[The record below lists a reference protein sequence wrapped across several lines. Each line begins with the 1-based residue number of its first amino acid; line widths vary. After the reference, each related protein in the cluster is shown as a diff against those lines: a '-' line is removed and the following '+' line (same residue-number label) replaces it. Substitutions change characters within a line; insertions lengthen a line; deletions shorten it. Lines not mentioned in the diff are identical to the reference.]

1 MIDVLVAGGGPAGLA
16 VAIRCAMAGLSV
28 TVAEP
33 RGTPIDKACGEGL
46 MPAAVERLD
55 AIGVHPDGHPLR
67 GIRYADATHSVDAC
81 FRGRGG
87 LGVRRTV
94 LHAALA
100 ARAAELEIA
109 VRPGRVAGFDEDED
123 GVTVTVRR
131 GGAPDG
137 TGVVGGSGVGGSG
150 TAADK
155 ADEVRARYLI
165 AADGLHSALRRMCGL
180 EPAPAKRPRFGLR
193 RHYQIAP
200 WTDLVEVHW
209 AADAEAYVTP
219 VAADQVGVAIL
230 GAKGGGF
237 DERLAAFPAVRER
250 LSGAGAASEVR
261 GAGPLRQDVRRRVEG
276 RVLLAGDASGYQ
288 DALTGEGIG
297 AALGQASVLADCL
310 AAGRPADYERDWR
323 RVTRKSRALTGGLL
337 WSRHQPLLAPRI
349 VPAAAGLPW
358 LFAAIVNQ
366 VGSA

>member
-1 MIDVLVAGGGPAGLA
+1 VIDVLVAGGGPAGLA
-16 VAIRCAMAGLSV
+16 VAIRCALAGLSV

-33 RGTPIDKACGEGL
+33 RTTPIDKACGEGL
-46 MPAAVERLD
+46 MPAAVARLD

-100 ARAAELEIA
+100 ARAAELEIT
-109 VRPGRVAGFDEDED
+109 VRPGTVAGFDEDQD

-131 GGAPDG
+131 GG
-137 TGVVGGSGVGGSG
+137 
-150 TAADK
+150 

-165 AADGLHSALRRMCGL
+165 AADGLHSALRRRCGL

-237 DERLAAFPAVRER
+237 SERLAAFPAVRER
-250 LSGAGAASEVR
+250 LSGAATASEVR
-261 GAGPLRQDVRRRVEG
+261 GAGPLRQDVRRRVAG

-297 AALGQASVLADCL
+297 AALAQAEALADCL
-310 AAGRPADYERDWR
+310 AAGRPAHYERDWR

-337 WSRHQPLLAPRI
+337 WSRHQPLLGPRI
-349 VPAAAGLPW
+349 VPAAQILPRV
-358 LFAAIVNQ
+358 FTAIVNE
-366 VGSA
+366 VGRA